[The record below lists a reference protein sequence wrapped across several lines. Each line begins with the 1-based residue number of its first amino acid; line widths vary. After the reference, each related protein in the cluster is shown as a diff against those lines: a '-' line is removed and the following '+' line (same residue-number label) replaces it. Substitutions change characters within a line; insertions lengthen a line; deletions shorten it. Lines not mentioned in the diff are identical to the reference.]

1 MAKKTLPVLQGVL
14 AKFTEQEA
22 IPKGQKREIDGIT
35 VTGTGEPYYAWKR
48 PGGRAMMILNP
59 RDGTVQTQSSE
70 GARDSELEA
79 AEHHGSP
86 DKLTDDQ
93 KIALAEII
101 GGFASTL
108 EDSREYRNRLPEGF
122 FNSART
128 TLDDLFFEDGRRYQK
143 SGFELEDVED
153 VDPALEGDYIR
164 VRDWKTGAP
173 DPSDPDYLNDFEPL
187 HGRDWM
193 RKYLVKEITTG
204 RKTID
209 QAVGLDR
216 HRTIFKLSD
225 DQFITNED
233 EVWIFDSQQRVWRPA
248 QDLPDSVNEGSS
260 DTRPSGPP
268 VDRDSDNA
276 RVMEEN
282 LLKSFL
288 DRELTFQEMKEFDRS
303 NFIDGGDD
311 DRVYLQSGEAWL
323 FNHDTG
329 EFEYFRP
336 RDQFELDEL
345 HDLQDRQDEFDE
357 YTDEQKKTYNDKLF
371 DRFTRGK
378 LTYLQAKE
386 RDVFDFFLWGN
397 DTHVTHRDGA
407 YYRTIWAPEEYLPEK
422 RWCLQKRALL
432 LESDPMM
439 QNRVQEPNYRDINP
453 FNGPFRTHKPKF
465 TKKGKE
471 PVRRPLQV
479 IQASREGNKE
489 NINTNNNNAGSAG
502 STASTRTSPL
512 PPPGGKT
519 TFDEAAA
526 DRKRR
531 QDEAAADRQRRQDEA
546 DQLLA
551 LQRGQYD
558 RPREIT
564 LGGRTW
570 AGPRP
575 QAAKE
580 LTDEERDL
588 LGDGPRMS
596 RFGIDRSSPEL
607 ETSVLP
613 PPAEPPKGAKQG
625 RKPARGGK
633 GGRKLRGKENGMTT
647 NEESEQARNDRR
659 DAAKRG
665 AETRKRNREAR
676 EAEREEL
683 EDGGEGELEGGEPP
697 VKSRKT
703 TGGRQTR
710 SRARGE

>member
-48 PGGRAMMILNP
+48 PQGKAMILLNP
-59 RDGTVQTQSSE
+59 RDGTVPTQSSE
-70 GARDSELEA
+70 GARNSESEA

-86 DKLTDDQ
+86 DKLTDEQ

-101 GGFASTL
+101 GGFAFTL
-108 EDSREYRNRLPEGF
+108 EDFHGYQNRLPEGF
-122 FNSART
+122 FNSTRT

-143 SGFELEDVED
+143 SGFELKDVED
-153 VDPALEGDYIR
+153 VDPALDGDYIR

-204 RKTID
+204 RKTVD

-233 EVWIFDSQQRVWRPA
+233 QVWTFDSQQRVWRPSH
-248 QDLPDSVNEGSS
+248 DLPEPVNEGPS
-260 DTRPSGPP
+260 DPRPTGPP
-268 VDRDSDNA
+268 VDRDSENA

-288 DRELTFQEMKEFDRS
+288 DRELTFREMKEFDRS
-303 NFIDGGDD
+303 NFIDEGNDD
-311 DRVYLQSGEAWL
+311 GVYLQSGEAWI

-345 HDLQDRQDEFDE
+345 HDLQERQDEFDE
-357 YTDEQKKTYNDKLF
+357 FTDEQKKGYNDKLF

-397 DTHVTHRDGA
+397 DTHVTLRDGA

-439 QNRVQEPNYRDINP
+439 LNRVQEPSYRD
-453 FNGPFRTHKPKF
+453 FETLTGPFGTHKPKY
-465 TKKGKE
+465 TRKGKE
-471 PVRRPLQV
+471 PERRPPHG
-479 IQASREGNKE
+479 IQANREGNQA
-489 NINTNNNNAGSAG
+489 NTTNNYNAGRAG
-502 STASTRTSPL
+502 SVSSTGTSPP

-519 TFDEAAA
+519 LFDEAAA
-526 DRKRR
+526 DRERR
-531 QDEAAADRQRRQDEA
+531 QEEA

-551 LQRGQYD
+551 LQREQYD
-558 RPREIT
+558 RPGEIT

-575 QAAKE
+575 QSVNE
-580 LTDEERDL
+580 LTDEDRRRF
-588 LGDGPRMS
+588 LGDGPQMT
-596 RFGIDRSSPEL
+596 RFGIDRLSSPEP
-607 ETSVLP
+607 EISILP
-613 PPAEPPKGAKQG
+613 PSAEPG
-625 RKPARGGK
+625 RKSARGGK
-633 GGRKLRGKENGMTT
+633 GGRKVKGIESGMT
-647 NEESEQARNDRR
+647 NEESEQAHNDRK
-659 DAAKRG
+659 DAARKG
-665 AETRKRNREAR
+665 AEIRKRNREAR
-676 EAEREEL
+676 EAEREEREGAEL
-683 EDGGEGELEGGEPP
+683 GEQDGGGEPSGG
-697 VKSRKT
+697 KRRKT
-703 TGGRQTR
+703 SDGRQTR
-710 SRARGE
+710 SRARGNG